1 MAPTE
6 LTRGQFVD
14 ETERWFQ
21 RRGLPYTGTNDVSPF
36 QLVNR
41 VLPLLVL
48 TLIAEVITMSLGG
61 QYRGWTLLGVFL
73 LAVTGMVLIGLLVS
87 ARRPR
92 RTWNLPR
99 WATVVVAALFVA
111 GPAFM
116 VLGVEHETRVVI
128 ALLLINIGVL
138 VGASLAEYY
147 NVLPIVRHEFAE
159 IRSGQRKFF
168 PPMRQVLPVL
178 LIALLFLFMTAE
190 IWQVSH
196 DMTAFAYAIVIVALI
211 GFSAGFVVAQIQDR
225 LDRVAHFDS
234 WDEVDE
240 VARATTAPFL
250 PLPDDRSDAP
260 DLEADEVGEHEVS
273 MFVFIVLT
281 VQLVVVATVVAAAL
295 AVFGALVVRK
305 ETILQW
311 TELEAADWDPIISIV
326 VFSHEYALTKET
338 VLMSGL
344 LGVVA
349 AMQFAISI
357 MTDNDFADEH
367 INGVKDDAR
376 ELFAVRA
383 RYGRYLAGD
392 EARAD

>member
-1 MAPTE
+1 MASTE
-6 LTRGQFVD
+6 LTRVHLVD

-21 RRGLPYTGTNDVSPF
+21 RRGLPYTGTNDVSPLL
-36 QLVNR
+36 LVNR

-73 LAVTGMVLIGLLVS
+73 LTTTGMVLLGLLVS
-87 ARRPR
+87 TRRPR
-92 RTWNLPR
+92 RTWSLPR
-99 WATVVVAALFVA
+99 WATAVAASLFVA
-111 GPAFM
+111 GPAFI
-116 VLGVEHETRVVI
+116 VLGVEQESQVMF
-128 ALLLINIGVL
+128 ALLIINIGVL
-138 VGASLAEYY
+138 VGASLLEYY

-196 DMTAFAYAIVIVALI
+196 DMTAFAYAIIIVALI
-211 GFSAGFVVAQIQDR
+211 GFSAGFVVAQLQDR

-260 DLEADEVGEHEVS
+260 DLEADEVGKHEVS
-273 MFVFIVLT
+273 LFVFIVLT

-311 TELEAADWDPIISIV
+311 TELESADWDPIVAV
-326 VFSHEYALTKET
+326 VLFSNEYALTKET

-357 MTDNDFADEH
+357 MTDSDFSAEH
-367 INGVKDDAR
+367 VNGIRADAR
-376 ELFAVRA
+376 ELLAVRA
-383 RYGRYLAGD
+383 RYGRYLAD
-392 EARAD
+392 DARAE